1 MANPFF
7 VIFFFNL
14 KVLIGGTNAY
24 PMLWRLCS
32 DYEAETLG
40 TVNEVPPVLS
50 VLEITCSKRQSE
62 SKPDFD
68 YLQNFLN
75 LFNEGE
81 QKREKYQK

>member
-1 MANPFF
+1 
-7 VIFFFNL
+7 
-14 KVLIGGTNAY
+14 
-24 PMLWRLCS
+24 MLWRLCS

-68 YLQNFLN
+68 YL
-75 LFNEGE
+75 
-81 QKREKYQK
+81 